1 MALMRGLT
9 AAVTRLSVKLT
20 SQKFKGGASGR
31 GRLDMAAQTLKRNM
45 GGVSTTAGDNTQY
58 ALTLANAAMV
68 LHVEDHFLGCISLHA
83 WNPLPPVYH
92 LVENVREGT
101 AVTEVAG
108 IRGMLK
114 LEFNTDVR
122 D

>member
-9 AAVTRLSVKLT
+9 VAVTRLSVKFT
-20 SQKFKGGASGR
+20 SQKFEGGASGR
-31 GRLDMAAQTLKRNM
+31 GRLDMTAQTLKRNM

-58 ALTLANAAMV
+58 APTLANAAMV
-68 LHVEDHFLGCISLHA
+68 LHVEDQFLGCISLHA

-108 IRGMLK
+108 IRGMRK